1 MDLIEYYTTISEQMC
16 LNFNN
21 KKYFLIRDL
30 KIEDIVCDL
39 HFTYSKY
46 DEINTEKIKCSFF
59 NDNISNWD
67 GDCIPLLQFEISQE
81 INKHPLHEFCS
92 LTLQNLI
99 EYISGVKFDTLI
111 GRFIPT
117 NSQQHSHLRTSK
129 LQLATRNLF
138 KSIGLDI
145 EDNSEECVI
154 CYERTFCKTTCNH
167 HLCFKCVAQI
177 KPSTPN
183 NSDDD
188 DEGSVEE
195 VVCCPM
201 CRSVVLYSKIGGC
214 GCH

>member
-1 MDLIEYYTTISEQMC
+1 MDLFEYYTTISDQMT

-46 DEINTEKIKCSFF
+46 DEIQIEKIKVSLF
-59 NDNISNWD
+59 NNNISDWD
-67 GDCIPLLQFEISQE
+67 GTAVPLLQFEISQA
-81 INKHPLHEFCS
+81 IGKHPLNEFCK

-117 NSQQHSHLRTSK
+117 NNQQHSHLRTSK
-129 LQLATRNLF
+129 LQFATRNLF

-145 EDNSEECVI
+145 QDNSEECVI
-154 CYERTFCKTTCNH
+154 CYERTYCKTTCNH
-167 HLCFKCVAQI
+167 YLCFKCVSQI

-188 DEGSVEE
+188 DGSIDD
-195 VVCCPM
+195 VVNCPM
-201 CRSVVLYSKIGGC
+201 CRSVVLYQKVGGC
-214 GCH
+214 CCR